1 MPEQA
6 VRQLVD
12 EVAAKY
18 HGNDNWYLELV
29 AALTVLNRG
38 DLTPLVAQKAVELA
52 GQDRQARRM
61 VWLRLREAMLKLT
74 VVAGQAKALG
84 TQRALQG
91 AIAAEDVPS
100 AQGHRDF
107 NMDRDEALQKC
118 VNYIALMV
126 GDHAAG
132 ELNKQ
137 LSAEKSLVGHDL
149 GGCLATPPPP
159 RAAASL
165 ALVLAAGKLTAVT
178 ARMAAT
184 YNYCISGTQ
193 VLLDDTIMH
202 MRDTERLIVA
212 ALVGLDIVWWAEAH
226 VKALLVHKGTPADA
240 REVVDLVHA
249 VANAVDAKLEESAR
263 LHDFIHNL

>member
-6 VRQLVD
+6 VRQPVD
-12 EVAAKY
+12 EVAARY

-126 GDHAAG
+126 GDQAAG

-149 GGCLATPPPP
+149 
-159 RAAASL
+159 
-165 ALVLAAGKLTAVT
+165 
-178 ARMAAT
+178 AT